1 MVYFVTTQY
10 TYNILKCV
18 FMKFEKSPCDVLLNF
33 FSITSFYLFFLMLF
47 LDFIIFIYVM
57 YLFYVYYNTNFTNL
71 KLEHYFSKP
80 RIFFYGDRTFF
91 SVNQEHHPF

>member
-1 MVYFVTTQY
+1 
-10 TYNILKCV
+10 
-18 FMKFEKSPCDVLLNF
+18 
-33 FSITSFYLFFLMLF
+33 MLF

-80 RIFFYGDRTFF
+80 RIFFYGDRTIF